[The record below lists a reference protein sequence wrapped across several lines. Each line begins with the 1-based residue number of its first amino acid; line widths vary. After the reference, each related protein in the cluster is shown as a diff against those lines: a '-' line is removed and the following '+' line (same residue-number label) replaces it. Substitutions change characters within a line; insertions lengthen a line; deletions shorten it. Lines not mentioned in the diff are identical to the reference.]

1 MTRTSKQNTGSDI
14 MTAVIAFTAKARN
27 TGTKLKNVDRLVFY
41 KYAEKGDIPFK
52 NVAELREK
60 IVEYSKLVFICACG
74 IAVRTIPPFVK
85 NKKEDFAVVVCDEDG
100 KFAISLLSGHLGGA
114 NELAENVA
122 EILGGQAV
130 ITTATDVNGITAI
143 DNYAKENGLE
153 IDSMKMAKEVSAQ
166 LLNGAKVA
174 FKSDFNIEVRKEFVI
189 TADKT
194 GDYVTYKTT
203 EPFENTLK
211 LYKKSLVVGIGC
223 KKGTPVENVESF
235 LKAVFEEN
243 SLSERAILKI
253 GTIDI
258 KKNEKAIVELS
269 KKYNVKLEI
278 FDKKTLNSQKGEF
291 SHSDFVLRTVG
302 TDCVCER
309 AVVAGG
315 GKLIVITQS
324 CNGGTIAVG
333 VENEN
338 L

>member
-1 MTRTSKQNTGSDI
+1 MA
-14 MTAVIAFTAKARN
+14 AVIVFTAKARN

-60 IVEYSKLVFICACG
+60 IVQYSKLVFICACG
-74 IAVRTIPPFVK
+74 IAVRTIAPFVK

-130 ITTATDVNGITAI
+130 ITTATDVNSIIAI
-143 DNYAKENGLE
+143 DNYAKENSLE

-166 LLNGAKVA
+166 LLNGEKVS
-174 FKSDFNIEVRKEFVI
+174 FKSDFNNEIPKDFVQTVEKI
-189 TADKT
+189 
-194 GDYVTYKTT
+194 GVYVTYKTI

-223 KKGTPVENVESF
+223 KKDTPVENVESF
-235 LKAVFEEN
+235 FRTVFEEN
-243 SLSERAILKI
+243 SLSEKAILKI

-291 SHSDFVLRTVG
+291 SHSDFVFRTVG

-315 GKLIVITQS
+315 GKLIVKKQS
-324 CNGGTIAVG
+324 CNGVTIAVG

-338 L
+338 

>member
-1 MTRTSKQNTGSDI
+1 
-14 MTAVIAFTAKARN
+14 MTAVIVFTAKARN

-60 IVEYSKLVFICACG
+60 IVQYSKLVFICACG
-74 IAVRTIPPFVK
+74 IAVRTIAPFVK

-114 NELAENVA
+114 YELAENVA

-130 ITTATDVNGITAI
+130 ITTATDVNSIIAI
-143 DNYAKENGLE
+143 DNYAKENSLE

-166 LLNGAKVA
+166 LLNGEKVS
-174 FKSDFNIEVRKEFVI
+174 FKSDFNNEIPKDFVQTVEKI
-189 TADKT
+189 
-194 GDYVTYKTT
+194 GVYVTYKTI

-223 KKGTPVENVESF
+223 KKDTPVENVESF
-235 LKAVFEEN
+235 LRTVFEEN
-243 SLSERAILKI
+243 SLSEKAILKI

-291 SHSDFVLRTVG
+291 SHSDFVFRTVG

-315 GKLIVITQS
+315 GKLIVKKQS
-324 CNGGTIAVG
+324 CNGVTIAVG

-338 L
+338 

>member
-1 MTRTSKQNTGSDI
+1 MA
-14 MTAVIAFTAKARN
+14 AVIVFTAKARN

-41 KYAEKGDIPFK
+41 KYAKKGEIPFK
-52 NVAELREK
+52 IVAELREK
-60 IVEYSKLVFICACG
+60 IVQYSKLVFICACG
-74 IAVRTIPPFVK
+74 IAVRTIAPFVK

-130 ITTATDVNGITAI
+130 ITTATDVNSIIAI
-143 DNYAKENGLE
+143 DNYAKENSLE

-166 LLNGAKVA
+166 LLNGEKVS
-174 FKSDFNIEVRKEFVI
+174 FKSDFNNEIPKDFVQTVEKI
-189 TADKT
+189 
-194 GDYVTYKTT
+194 GVYVTYKTI

-211 LYKKSLVVGIGC
+211 LFKKSLVVGIGC
-223 KKGTPVENVESF
+223 KKDTPVENVESF
-235 LKAVFEEN
+235 LRTVFEEN
-243 SLSERAILKI
+243 SLSEKAILKI

-258 KKNEKAIVELS
+258 KKNENAIVELS
-269 KKYNVKLEI
+269 KKYNVQLEI

-291 SHSDFVLRTVG
+291 SHSDFVFRTVG

-315 GKLIVITQS
+315 GKLIVKKQS
-324 CNGGTIAVG
+324 CNGVSIAVG

-338 L
+338 

>member
-1 MTRTSKQNTGSDI
+1 

-74 IAVRTIPPFVK
+74 IAVRTIAPFVK

-143 DNYAKENGLE
+143 DNYAKENNLE

-166 LLNGAKVA
+166 LLNGEKVA
-174 FKSDFNIEVRKEFVI
+174 FKSDFNIEVPKDFVL
-189 TADKT
+189 TTEKT
-194 GDYVTYKTT
+194 GVYVTYKTT

-235 LKAVFEEN
+235 L
-243 SLSERAILKI
+243 
-253 GTIDI
+253 
-258 KKNEKAIVELS
+258 VELS

-315 GKLIVITQS
+315 GKLIVKKQS
-324 CNGGTIAVG
+324 CNGVTIAVG

-338 L
+338 

>member
-1 MTRTSKQNTGSDI
+1 MA
-14 MTAVIAFTAKARN
+14 AVIVFTAKARN

-60 IVEYSKLVFICACG
+60 IVQYSKLVFICACG
-74 IAVRTIPPFVK
+74 IAVRTIAPFVK

-130 ITTATDVNGITAI
+130 ITTATDVNSIIAI
-143 DNYAKENGLE
+143 DNYAKENSLE

-166 LLNGAKVA
+166 LLNGEKVS
-174 FKSDFNIEVRKEFVI
+174 FKSDFNNEIPKDFVQTVEKI
-189 TADKT
+189 
-194 GDYVTYKTT
+194 GVYVTYKTI

-223 KKGTPVENVESF
+223 KKDTPVENVESF
-235 LKAVFEEN
+235 LRTVFEEN
-243 SLSERAILKI
+243 SLSEKAILKI

-269 KKYNVKLEI
+269 KKYNVKLGI

-291 SHSDFVLRTVG
+291 SHSDFVFRTVG

-315 GKLIVITQS
+315 GKLIVKKQS
-324 CNGGTIAVG
+324 CNGVTIAVG

-338 L
+338 

>member
-1 MTRTSKQNTGSDI
+1 MIKTSKQNTGSDI
-14 MTAVIAFTAKARN
+14 MAAVIVFTAKARN

-60 IVEYSKLVFICACG
+60 IVQYSKLVFICACG
-74 IAVRTIPPFVK
+74 IAVRTIAPFVK

-130 ITTATDVNGITAI
+130 ITTATDVNSIIAI
-143 DNYAKENGLE
+143 DNYAKENSLE

-166 LLNGAKVA
+166 LLNGEKVA
-174 FKSDFNIEVRKEFVI
+174 FKSDFNNEIPKDFVQ
-189 TADKT
+189 T
-194 GDYVTYKTT
+194 V
-203 EPFENTLK
+203 
-211 LYKKSLVVGIGC
+211 YKKSLVVGIGC
-223 KKGTPVENVESF
+223 KKDTPVENVESF
-235 LKAVFEEN
+235 LRTVFEEN
-243 SLSERAILKI
+243 SLSEKAILKI

-291 SHSDFVLRTVG
+291 SHSDFVFRTVG

-315 GKLIVITQS
+315 GKLIVKKQS
-324 CNGGTIAVG
+324 CNGVTIAVG

-338 L
+338 